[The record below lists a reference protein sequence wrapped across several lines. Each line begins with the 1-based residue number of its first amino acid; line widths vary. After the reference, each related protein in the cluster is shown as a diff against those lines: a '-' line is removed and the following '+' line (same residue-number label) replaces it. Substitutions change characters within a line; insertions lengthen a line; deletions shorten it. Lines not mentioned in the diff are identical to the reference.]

1 MSTEPESLKTPCV
14 NVIKLF
20 LSLSLMPQYKT
31 KLSLFGTTTF
41 NIMTF
46 GIMTFSIMTFSITTF
61 SITTCSIMAFSITTL
76 SIKSLYVT
84 FSISDTEHKKHLV

>member
-46 GIMTFSIMTFSITTF
+46 GIMTFSIMTFSIM
-61 SITTCSIMAFSITTL
+61 TCSIMAFSITTL